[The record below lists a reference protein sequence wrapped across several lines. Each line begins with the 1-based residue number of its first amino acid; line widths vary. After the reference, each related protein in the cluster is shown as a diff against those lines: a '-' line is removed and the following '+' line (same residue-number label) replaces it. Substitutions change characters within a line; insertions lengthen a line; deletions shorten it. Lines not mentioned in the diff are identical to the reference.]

1 MERRIGHVQSVLGSV
16 GGHVGYSIRRP
27 LDTDVRIYESAELR
41 ESLALDPNGELKLL
55 AFVDMRLKRPRPDE
69 LNGCPFA
76 IL

>member
-1 MERRIGHVQSVLGSV
+1 M
-16 GGHVGYSIRRP
+16 
-27 LDTDVRIYESAELR
+27 RIYESAELR

-55 AFVDMRLKRPRPDE
+55 AFVDMRLKWPRPDE